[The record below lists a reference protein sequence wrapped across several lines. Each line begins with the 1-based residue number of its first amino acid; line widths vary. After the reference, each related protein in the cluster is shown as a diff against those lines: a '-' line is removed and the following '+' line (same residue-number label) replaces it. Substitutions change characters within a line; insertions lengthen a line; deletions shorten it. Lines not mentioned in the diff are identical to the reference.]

1 MGSEIKKPYIK
12 LLGKPILA
20 HTLEL
25 FETFHGIEEI
35 VLVVAAE
42 DIKACEEEVIKPY
55 SLRKVSKIVHGG
67 CTRQESVFNGLL
79 SSSLESDLVVI
90 HDGVRPFVDP
100 DLLSACI
107 EAAAEFAAAIP
118 TVPLKDTIKE
128 VDKDGFV
135 VRTLDRSRL
144 CLTQTPQAFKREL
157 IIEAHRWAKK
167 INVFGTDDALL
178 VEAFGHKVTT
188 VMGSYDNLKITTPE
202 DLILAEA
209 IISRQQSAISFQTKS

>member
-1 MGSEIKKPYIK
+1 MESETKKPYIK

-20 HTLEL
+20 HTLES
-25 FETFHGIEEI
+25 FEASYAIAEI

-42 DIKACEEEVIKPY
+42 DIEACEEEVIKPY
-55 SLRKVSKIVHGG
+55 GLKKVSKIVHGG
-67 CTRQESVFNGLL
+67 YTRQESVFNGLL

-90 HDGVRPFVDP
+90 HDGARPFIDH

-118 TVPLKDTIKE
+118 AVPLKDTIKE

-135 VRTLDRSRL
+135 VQTLDRSCL
-144 CLTQTPQAFKREL
+144 CLTQTPQAFKRDL
-157 IIEAHRWAKK
+157 IIEAHQWAKK
-167 INVFGTDDALL
+167 FNVFGTDDASL

-188 VMGSYDNLKITTPE
+188 VMGNYNNLKITTPE
-202 DLILAEA
+202 DLILAKA
-209 IISRQQSAISFQTKS
+209 ILKAKGKEQRAK